1 VVVIRAK
8 LDQTYEVL
16 SNYTRMS
23 PIAVKIDS
31 TLDGASVTATREDS
45 MDKRG
50 CRNLPMSLSGKR
62 IDTIPKV
69 SSSITAR
76 LVLAFLLS
84 QAIAALPVS
93 SQAASSPGLS
103 IARDG
108 TLLRNGVPYRGVGV
122 NYTDAFLRPLRHP
135 EDESYRDDFRK
146 LAANNIPF
154 ARIMACGFSP
164 SDYQLYRQDKEKY
177 FKLLDGV
184 VHAAEESN
192 VGLIADLFW
201 KSYVVPDLVGEPR
214 GQWGN
219 AESKTRQ
226 FMRTYIREVVSRYVN
241 SPAIWGWEFG
251 NEYNLS
257 LDSPDAWRNL
267 PPVNPRLGRTR
278 SRGPE
283 DSLTTEIFT
292 SALSDFARTVREI
305 DGHRMLLTGNSLTRF
320 SAYHM
325 LTQRRNWADS
335 AEQFATML
343 LRQNPGPFNP
353 VCIHAGPSLVPYAV
367 AKRPVSYNELIQICA
382 GATHSASKS
391 LYIEEFITC
400 PPKTECSIATR
411 RENVNEV
418 LAAIQANNVSLAS
431 VWVYGRKLI
440 HDPNSLSFDDDTAS
454 VLQMIGDFNRKWTQ
468 R

>member
-1 VVVIRAK
+1 
-8 LDQTYEVL
+8 
-16 SNYTRMS
+16 
-23 PIAVKIDS
+23 
-31 TLDGASVTATREDS
+31 
-45 MDKRG
+45 MDKKWV
-50 CRNLPMSLSGKR
+50 RNPPSSGARKH
-62 IDTIPKV
+62 IDTKLRV
-69 SSSITAR
+69 SSSIITR
-76 LVLAFLLS
+76 LLLAFLVS

-93 SQAASSPGLS
+93 SQAASLPGLS
-103 IARDG
+103 VARDG

-122 NYTDAFLRPLRHP
+122 NYTDAFLRPLRDP
-135 EDESYRDDFRK
+135 RDESYRDDFRK
-146 LAANNIPF
+146 LGENNIPF
-154 ARIMACGFSP
+154 ARIMACGFSAN
-164 SDYQLYRQDKEKY
+164 DYQLYLTDKESY

-192 VGLIADLFW
+192 VGLIVDLFW

-219 AESKTRQ
+219 EQSKTRK
-226 FMRTYIREVVSRYVN
+226 FMRTYIHEVVSRYVN

-278 SRGPE
+278 KRGPD

-292 SALSDFARTVREI
+292 SALADFARTVREI

-320 SAYHM
+320 FAYHM
-325 LTQRRNWADS
+325 LTERRSWPDS
-335 AEQFATML
+335 AEQFANML
-343 LRQNPGPFNP
+343 SRQNPGPFNP
-353 VCIHAGPSLVPYAV
+353 VCIHAGPSLVPYSIAR
-367 AKRPVSYNELIQICA
+367 RPVSYNELIQTCA
-382 GATHSASKS
+382 AAAHSASKS

-411 RENVNEV
+411 RENVSKV
-418 LAAIQANNVSLAS
+418 LAAIQANKVPLAS
-431 VWVYGRKLI
+431 VWVYGRKMI
-440 HDPNSLSFDDDTAS
+440 HDPHSLSFDDDTAP
-454 VLQMIGDFNRKWTQ
+454 VLQMIGDFNRKWSL

>member
-1 VVVIRAK
+1 
-8 LDQTYEVL
+8 
-16 SNYTRMS
+16 
-23 PIAVKIDS
+23 
-31 TLDGASVTATREDS
+31 
-45 MDKRG
+45 MDKKG
-50 CRNLPMSLSGKR
+50 GRNLPPSASGKH
-62 IDTIPKV
+62 IDAIPRV
-69 SSSITAR
+69 SSSIITR
-76 LVLAFLLS
+76 LLLAFLLS

-103 IARDG
+103 VARDG

-135 EDESYRDDFRK
+135 GDESYRDDFRK
-146 LAANNIPF
+146 LAANHIPF

-164 SDYQLYRQDKEKY
+164 SEYQLYLQDKERY

-201 KSYVVPDLVGEPR
+201 KSYAVPDLVGEPR

-219 AESKTRQ
+219 AQSKTRQ

-251 NEYNLS
+251 NEYTLS
-257 LDSPDAWRNL
+257 LDSPEAWRNL
-267 PPVNPRLGRTR
+267 PPVNPRLGKTR
-278 SRGPE
+278 SRGPD

-305 DGHRMLLTGNSLTRF
+305 DGHRMLLTGNSLPRF
-320 SAYHM
+320 SAYH
-325 LTQRRNWADS
+325 LQTERRNWPDS

-343 LRQNPGPFNP
+343 LRQNPGLFNP
-353 VCIHAGPSLVPYAV
+353 VCIHAGPTISGSYSIAR
-367 AKRPVSYNELIQICA
+367 RPVSYNELIQICA
-382 GATHSASKS
+382 GAARSASKS

-411 RENVNEV
+411 QKNVGEV
-418 LAAIQANNVSLAS
+418 LAAIQAHNVPLAS
-431 VWVYGRKLI
+431 VWVYGRKMI
-440 HDPNSLSFDDDTAS
+440 HDPNSLIFDDDTAP
-454 VLQMIGDFNRKWTQ
+454 VLQMIGDFNRKWSL